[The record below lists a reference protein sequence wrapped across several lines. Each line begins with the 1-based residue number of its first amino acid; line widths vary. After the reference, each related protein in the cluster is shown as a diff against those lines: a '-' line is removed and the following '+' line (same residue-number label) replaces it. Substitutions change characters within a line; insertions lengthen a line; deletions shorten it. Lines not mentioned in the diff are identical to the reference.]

1 MDLPQY
7 RAPDFRT
14 DFEPKRGPGFS
25 PGAGGYF
32 HGCSP
37 GGPARIVFFGT
48 DFGTERY
55 WKEEVT
61 QGGGEKRTQATLRNL
76 RCLVEE
82 AGVDPCSCHLTNAVL
97 ALAKRDDMTGNYD
110 DVYRRKGYRDYLELC
125 GDFHEDWISQHEP
138 ELVVLM
144 GTPNILT
151 YRHFVFKRA
160 LDPVHQMLEA
170 EWGDWRPPVDG
181 EGVDGQLSRWESVY
195 QNQNE
200 LVRTEPGQPDV
211 LWTFHPSFRNSN
223 PRFQK
228 LRASKAEKR
237 KRREEVWNTVVR
249 HLSTYA

>member
-7 RAPDFRT
+7 RALDFRT
-14 DFEPKRGPGFS
+14 KFVPKRGPGFS

-37 GGPARIVFFGT
+37 GGAAHIVFFGT

-55 WKEEVT
+55 WNEEVT
-61 QGGGEKRTQATLRNL
+61 QGGGEKRTQATLCNL

-110 DVYRRKGYRDYLELC
+110 DVYRRKEYRDYLELC
-125 GDFHEDWISQHEP
+125 GDFHEDWISRHEP
-138 ELVVLM
+138 GLVVLM
-144 GTPNILT
+144 GTPNIRT
-151 YRHFVFKRA
+151 YRRFVFKRA

-170 EWGDWRPPVDG
+170 EWGDYRAP
-181 EGVDGQLSRWESVY
+181 WESVY
-195 QNQNE
+195 ENQKE
-200 LVRTEPGQPDV
+200 LVRTDLGQPDV
-211 LWTFHPSFRNSN
+211 LWMFHPSFRNSN
-223 PRFQK
+223 PQFRR

-237 KRREEVWNTVVR
+237 QRREEVWNTVVR
-249 HLSTYA
+249 HLRTYA